1 MQTLFNYLPLLNA
14 LFCLGI
20 GLYVLSRNWKL
31 AANIGFFVGMA
42 ALGGMEFAAYMGA
55 STVHG
60 VYASSYNKLF
70 GAGEILLP
78 ASWFVFS
85 LSFARAEVSRSFE
98 RWRPVSIPLFALT
111 ALLLF
116 LSVADSSF
124 AERVTSKGVGFWV
137 SVFLVLSLTITL
149 ANLEATLRSA
159 DPARRGK
166 IKFLL
171 LGIGSILLFQ
181 LYVHSQYL
189 LFPRLEQ
196 DFSAVQ
202 SSILFIACLLVT
214 FSLVRHQLMDVDV
227 FVSRDFVY
235 HSFTVG
241 AVGVYLLVVGLAGQA
256 IKSVGGI
263 PTLYLKS
270 LFVFLTVLFLV
281 AVLLSHSVQ
290 KRVKIFIE
298 RNFYRHRYDY
308 HQEWLALTDKLSSK
322 LEVKDLIPV
331 IANMFLQTL
340 WIENTRLWLYDDR
353 EKEFQAVEAS
363 QGDRG
368 APIRWEPGLL
378 DALRERDY
386 PIPIDELKDLAGGTG
401 IGPGQMKAF
410 REMGIAILSPL
421 IIKSHFVGILGLSG
435 TMSKYPLDQ
444 EDYDLVRTVSKQ
456 VAGSFLNARLS
467 RELLQAKEMET
478 FHAFSAFVI
487 HDLKNFVSML
497 SLVVH
502 NAKGNFEDP
511 EFRADALQSIS
522 QTADKMKRMMD
533 RLAVLSR
540 PMEVERT
547 RTDLNDVARGALS
560 ELNGALGSKVA
571 AEFGMIMALAIDPV
585 QMKKVVTNLL
595 LNAAEASGE
604 DGGIRLST
612 AQADGWVVLTVSDD
626 GCGMTQE
633 FIEGRLFKPF
643 STTKSGGFGIGLY
656 QVKGIVEAHG
666 GKIEVQSAVGRGSSF
681 RVLLPKGAAEPQ
693 NRDVH

>member
-1 MQTLFNYLPLLNA
+1 MQTLFNFLPLLNA

-20 GLYVLSRNWKL
+20 GLYVLSRNWKI

-42 ALGGMEFAAYMGA
+42 ALGGMEFAAYMDA
-55 STVHG
+55 STAHG
-60 VYASSYNKLF
+60 VYASSYDKLF
-70 GAGEILLP
+70 GAAEILLP

-85 LSFARAEVSRSFE
+85 LSFARAEASRSFE
-98 RWRPVSIPLFALT
+98 RWRVVSIPLFALT

-116 LSVADSSF
+116 LSVTDSGL

-149 ANLEATLRSA
+149 ANLESTLRSA

-171 LGIGSILLFQ
+171 LGIGSILVFL
-181 LYVHSQYL
+181 LYTHIQYL
-189 LFPRLEQ
+189 LFPRLGQ

-235 HSFTVG
+235 QSFTVG

-281 AVLLSHSVQ
+281 AVLLSHSAQ

-322 LEVKDLIPV
+322 LEVKDLVPV

-353 EKEFQAVEAS
+353 EKEFQAVKTS
-363 QGDRG
+363 QGGPG

-386 PIPIDELKDLAGGTG
+386 PIHIDELKDLAGGTG
-401 IGPGQMKAF
+401 IDPGQMKAF

-421 IIKSHFVGILGLSG
+421 IIKNRFVGILGLSG

-547 RTDLNDVARGALS
+547 RTDLNDVARDALS

-571 AEFGMIMALAIDPV
+571 AEFGTIPALAVDPA

-595 LNAAEASGE
+595 LNAAEATGAK
-604 DGGIRLST
+604 GAIRLST

-626 GCGMTQE
+626 GCGMTRE

-666 GKIEVQSAVGRGSSF
+666 GKIEVESGVGRGSSF
-681 RVLLPKGAAEPQ
+681 RVLLPKGTA
-693 NRDVH
+693 